1 MAFIRIS
8 LRYLSLSLGILAFC
22 IALAGG
28 MLWVLWAAIGD
39 EPATASRWLSAF
51 LGREVQIGDIDLRWQ
66 GFGPKLRLSKVQV
79 MDSQTGRQLLS
90 FREIYL
96 NTTLSHLMTEG
107 EWMPRQLTIVG
118 GQLTAERKSE
128 GCIRV
133 RGLQSLEA
141 PCPHLSHLPEWL
153 LKLDRLTLINVEI
166 RWIDPLLEREPLD
179 LKIGELHLNN
189 DRNVHWVEG
198 KAILPGEFG
207 RQVALRAKFTG
218 REIGGFENHGTLYL
232 KSEGLQLAHWQAHHF
247 LYGLHFTEGAGNL
260 ELGLRWEKATLRQVV
275 AKFDWKRLQI
285 AGNTQAVGVPDAVS
299 FQQLA
304 GTAHYQHLA
313 EGWSLEIPDLLVV
326 RADKAWP
333 ITTLQVKVEREPA
346 LQLEGRLKFIRLQDI
361 VALLQLSDRIDPRLR
376 LFLTEVQPVGE
387 MQDIKVV
394 LPLRKEQAGDWKLS
408 AIAENVG
415 TQPWRH
421 WPGYQGLS
429 FELQLAGRG
438 GQLRINSRNIQ
449 LLSDYLEEP
458 VALGTLEGR
467 VTWLQREGG
476 WRILADSIQLQNQD
490 LALTGSLRL
499 NKEPGK
505 SIPYL
510 GFSLIL
516 EEMDLTALSRYL
528 PSRSMRPGLV
538 RWLNHAFSK
547 GRVMRGN
554 LLFYGPL
561 DHFSFRKNGGQ
572 FTADLDIRGATL
584 NYANGWPA
592 LERADAHLHSD
603 GQHITVN
610 VAKGRMFNAQVIDA
624 MARIA
629 DLDAAIIPLT
639 VVGRARGD
647 AEDVR
652 RFIQQSPLQKKYGE
666 FIEEIEANGSTRLNL
681 KLGLAIGNNKKQPK
695 VAGELI
701 FDNAYLRQCNNPFLE
716 FTTIKG
722 GLYFTEAGLASR
734 SLVAQLLEQPVKVD
748 LRSLPN
754 QAGDGVVQLSLDGR
768 MEAQQL
774 TEKWFP
780 SLSSWLQGVAD
791 FSARMTFQ
799 KAKAGGITAT
809 KARVSSDLKGIEV
822 TLPVPLAK
830 PADQAR
836 KLLWEIHGFGGDKK
850 QVTIAYGEQL
860 HGIFEVKSRGK
871 SLHFLKGEV
880 RAGSGLP
887 VLPEQG
893 VRLVGTL
900 PNLSISAWQ
909 KVFAMAVQG
918 DSSSQT
924 SFNNIA
930 LQVDRVELFGWRF
943 GDVTIEA
950 NRVPSHWQARVTAPT
965 LRGSIT
971 IPAVDPNGLLVID
984 LDYLDLHS
992 RSSDSEFQLT
1002 DPRLWPALDLMCR
1015 QCWYNDYNL
1024 GVIQARAST
1033 YADGLYL
1040 KQLEIV
1046 SPLAQLKASGD
1057 WAVHEETQWS
1067 HLDIKAYSS
1076 DLGRLLTGFGYQ
1088 NNIAGGEMEAKI
1100 VAGWPG
1106 SPALFALK
1114 RLNGSMQLIVGKGR
1128 LLDVEPGAGRLF
1140 GLFSVSAL
1148 PRRLALDFSDIL
1160 GKGFAF
1166 DQIKGIFSIH
1176 QGDAYSNELI
1186 MEGPTARVQASG
1198 RIGLVTQDYDQVIA
1212 ITPHIFSSLP
1222 LAGAVAGG
1230 PIGLGIGTALM
1241 LADKVADKVFG
1252 AQVGQLLTYYYT
1264 VSGPWTKLLAPK

>member
-1 MAFIRIS
+1 
-8 LRYLSLSLGILAFC
+8 
-22 IALAGG
+22 
-28 MLWVLWAAIGD
+28 
-39 EPATASRWLSAF
+39 
-51 LGREVQIGDIDLRWQ
+51 
-66 GFGPKLRLSKVQV
+66 

-96 NTTLSHLMTEG
+96 NTTLSHFMTG
-107 EWMPRQLTIVG
+107 GKWMPRQLTIIG

-128 GCIRV
+128 GCIRI

-153 LKLDRLTLINVEI
+153 LKPDRLTLVNVEI
-166 RWIDPLLEREPLD
+166 RWIDPLLERKPLD

-189 DRNVHWVEG
+189 DGNVHWFEG
-198 KAILPGEFG
+198 KATLPREFG
-207 RQVALRAKFTG
+207 GEVALRVKFTG
-218 REIGGFENHGTLYL
+218 REIGGSENYGTLYF
-232 KSEGLQLAHWQAHHF
+232 KSKGLQLAHWQAHHF
-247 LYGLHFTEGAGNL
+247 LYGLHFTEGTGNL
-260 ELGLRWEKATLRQVV
+260 ELGLRWEKTTLRQVV

-285 AGNTQAVGVPDAVS
+285 AGNTQAVGVPEAIS

-304 GTAHYQHLA
+304 GTAHYQQLA

-333 ITTLQVKVEREPA
+333 VTTLQVKMEKEPVFK
-346 LQLEGRLKFIRLQDI
+346 LQGQLKFLRLQDI
-361 VALLQLSDRIDPRLR
+361 VPLLQLSDRINPRLR

-387 MQDIKVV
+387 VRDVKIV
-394 LPLRKEQAGDWKLS
+394 LPLRKEQARNWKLS
-408 AIAENVG
+408 AMAENFG
-415 TQPWRH
+415 TRPWRY

-429 FELQLAGRG
+429 FELQLAGKV
-438 GQLRINSRNIQ
+438 GQLRINSRNAQ
-449 LLSDYLEEP
+449 FFSDYLEEP

-467 VTWLQREGG
+467 VTWLQRERG
-476 WRILADSIQLQNQD
+476 WRVLADSIQLQNQD

-499 NKEPGK
+499 IKEPGE
-505 SIPYL
+505 SIPHL
-510 GFSLIL
+510 GLSLML
-516 EEMDLTALSRYL
+516 EEMDLIALSRYL
-528 PSRSMRPGLV
+528 PSRSMKPGLV

-547 GRVMRGN
+547 GRVMRAN
-554 LLFYGPL
+554 LLFHGPL
-561 DHFSFRKNGGQ
+561 DHFPFHKNGGQ
-572 FTADLDIRGATL
+572 FTADVDIRGATL

-624 MARIA
+624 TARIA
-629 DLDAAIIPLT
+629 DLGAAIVPLT

-647 AEDVR
+647 AQDVR

-666 FIEEIEANGSTRLNL
+666 FIEEIEASGSTRLNL
-681 KLGLAIGNNKKQPK
+681 KLGWAIGNNKKQPK
-695 VAGELI
+695 VTGELI

-716 FTTIKG
+716 FTAIKG
-722 GLYFTEAGLASR
+722 GLHFTEAGLTSK
-734 SLVAQLLEQPVKVD
+734 SLVAQLLAQPVKVD

-754 QAGDGVVQLSLDGR
+754 QAGDGMVQLSLDGR

-780 SLSSWLQGVAD
+780 SLSSWLQGAAD
-791 FSARMTFQ
+791 FIARMTFQ
-799 KAKAGGITAT
+799 KAKAGGITVT
-809 KARVSSDLKGIEV
+809 TARVSSDLEGIEV
-822 TLPVPLAK
+822 TLPAPLAK

-836 KLLWEIHGFGGDKK
+836 RLLWEIHRFGGGDKK
-850 QVTIAYGEQL
+850 QFTIAYGEQL
-860 HGIFEVKSRGK
+860 HGVLEVKGRGK
-871 SLHFLKGEV
+871 SLRFLKGEV

-887 VLPEQG
+887 VLPEQGG

-924 SFNNIA
+924 SFNNID
-930 LQVDRVELFGWRF
+930 LQVDQAELFGWRF
-943 GDVTIEA
+943 GNVTIEA
-950 NRVPSHWQARVTAPT
+950 NRAPSHWQAWVTAPT
-965 LRGSIT
+965 LKGSIT
-971 IPAVDPNGLLVID
+971 IPAVDSNGLLVID
-984 LDYLDLHS
+984 LDYLHLHS

-1002 DPRLWPALDLMCR
+1002 DPRLWPALDLLCR

-1024 GVIQARAST
+1024 GVIQARANT

-1040 KQLEIV
+1040 KQLEIL
-1046 SPLAQLKASGD
+1046 SPVAQLKASGD
-1057 WAVHEETQWS
+1057 WAVHGETQWS
-1067 HLDIKAYSS
+1067 HIDIKAYSS
-1076 DLGRLLTGFGYQ
+1076 NLGRLLTSFGYQ
-1088 NNIAGGEMEAKI
+1088 NNIDGGETEAKI

-1140 GLFSVSAL
+1140 GLLSVSAL
-1148 PRRLALDFSDIL
+1148 PRRLALDFSDIFE
-1160 GKGFAF
+1160 KGFAF
-1166 DQIKGIFSIH
+1166 DHIKGIFSIH
-1176 QGDAYSNELI
+1176 QGDAYSNELV

-1198 RIGLVTQDYDQVIA
+1198 RVGLVTQDYDQVIA
-1212 ITPHIFSSLP
+1212 ITPHVFSSLP

-1264 VSGPWTKLLAPK
+1264 VSGPWTELLAPK